1 MTDEAITACV
11 DELLCVRSWN
21 GRRVLLV
28 IPDQTRS
35 APIER
40 IFPVVVSRLLAEGA
54 SVDAMA
60 ALGTHPPMSY
70 PALCAR
76 VGETPDSMH
85 RRWPGVRLLNHDW
98 RNPDALVSLGV
109 LDAEQVA
116 ALSGGRFAMDVP
128 LTANRAVSEYD
139 VLLIIGPVFPHEVVG
154 FSGGNKYLFP
164 GLAGQEIIDFFH
176 WLGACITNRSII
188 GCKHTPVRAV
198 IDAAAARVPAERLAL
213 CLIVAEHELV
223 AMYAGDPESAWSQAA
238 DHSARVHVRYVDA
251 PFDTVLSC
259 APPMYDDLWVGAK
272 CMYKLEPVV
281 ADGGE
286 LTIYAPHITAVSV
299 THGALIEEIGYHCLD
314 YFLADW
320 ERWRRYPWGVLAH
333 STHLKGAGAM
343 IDGVEHPRIR
353 VRLATGIDPERC
365 RRIGLE
371 YVDPATIDPRAYA
384 DREASGVLL
393 APNAGETLFRLKT

>member
-1 MTDEAITACV
+1 M
-11 DELLCVRSWN
+11 
-21 GRRVLLV
+21 
-28 IPDQTRS
+28 
-35 APIER
+35 
-40 IFPVVVSRLLAEGA
+40 
-54 SVDAMA
+54 
-60 ALGTHPPMSY
+60 
-70 PALCAR
+70 
-76 VGETPDSMH
+76 
-85 RRWPGVRLLNHDW
+85 
-98 RNPDALVSLGV
+98 
-109 LDAEQVA
+109 
-116 ALSGGRFAMDVP
+116 
-128 LTANRAVSEYD
+128 
-139 VLLIIGPVFPHEVVG
+139 
-154 FSGGNKYLFP
+154 
-164 GLAGQEIIDFFH
+164 
-176 WLGACITNRSII
+176 
-188 GCKHTPVRAV
+188 